1 MSRKNRSRTQQGP
14 KGRAPEGAEV
24 TTAAA
29 PSIDAEAPEPTA
41 VPASPDAG
49 DTLAEDT
56 LAEGTIA
63 EDAIAEGALAEDA
76 STEGASAEGAASAD
90 DELRIEVT
98 DVEVTDIELT
108 DIELT
113 DVEVTDVELT
123 EGDAPQ
129 RGELSEADAE
139 ALGVVDDAAV
149 ARANAASYD
158 HLKPIIEALIFAS
171 PEPLTP
177 KTLFK
182 LLESEPKED
191 VETALA
197 LLRQDYDHPGG
208 LQLVEVAGGYQIV
221 TRPEL
226 HEYVRRL
233 FHERTS
239 SKLSV
244 QALETL
250 AVIAYKQPITA
261 PEITEIRGVNTS
273 GVLNTLID
281 RKLVKIVGRK
291 NVVGRPFM
299 YATTRDFLDKFGL
312 NDLTDLPKVEDL
324 ADVLGF
330 EPPSLDANE
339 PAAEMLA
346 FDFGDPEESGSVAS
360 EPAAGASSP
369 DAPPAE
375 SSGSPD
381 AGSSEAASRTDDT
394 GRAEDAGNAEEA
406 DSTDDAGHAAETAAA
421 DAADDVEVVG
431 DAVEE
436 HDHALAA
443 AEDTELTNGNETHE
457 SVERASSAETSSFD
471 EEIAD
476 AADAAHAAHALD
488 RDGDVEPD
496 DARDDERSTRVD
508 NPADDAEFA
517 DAEAADTHAEHPVK
531 TRHKES
537 ADEDEII

>member
-1 MSRKNRSRTQQGP
+1 MSRKNRSRTQQAP
-14 KGRAPEGAEV
+14 KGRAPKRADV
-24 TTAAA
+24 TTATPNIVDTEAA
-29 PSIDAEAPEPTA
+29 ETS
-41 VPASPDAG
+41 
-49 DTLAEDT
+49 
-56 LAEGTIA
+56 EG
-63 EDAIAEGALAEDA
+63 
-76 STEGASAEGAASAD
+76 S
-90 DELRIEVT
+90 
-98 DVEVTDIELT
+98 DVEVTEIEVA
-108 DIELT
+108 
-113 DVEVTDVELT
+113 DVEVGEVEVSEVEVSDIEVAEIEVAGIDDAVEESAT
-123 EGDAPQ
+123 DAP
-129 RGELSEADAE
+129 LAEADAEIADGDITAFEVTEILDVTEEATDDRTTADNE

-339 PAAEMLA
+339 PSAEALA
-346 FDFGDPEESGSVAS
+346 FDFGDPEESGRAQDAM
-360 EPAAGASSP
+360 EQ
-369 DAPPAE
+369 DAPVDAPGDADDREDDDVVVALDEIDGIGGADVVDDSVDEPVADADFDE
-375 SSGSPD
+375 SV
-381 AGSSEAASRTDDT
+381 
-394 GRAEDAGNAEEA
+394 
-406 DSTDDAGHAAETAAA
+406 AA
-421 DAADDVEVVG
+421 DAH
-431 DAVEE
+431 EE
-436 HDHALAA
+436 QSS
-443 AEDTELTNGNETHE
+443 DT
-457 SVERASSAETSSFD
+457 
-471 EEIAD
+471 
-476 AADAAHAAHALD
+476 
-488 RDGDVEPD
+488 
-496 DARDDERSTRVD
+496 TR
-508 NPADDAEFA
+508 
-517 DAEAADTHAEHPVK
+517 
-531 TRHKES
+531 KES